1 MIFTL
6 AFLTLGIIEQ
16 EFTKAERDQAIT
28 VARAVRVNLSK
39 RLLSYRS
46 AYFDSVKS
54 IKTDRG
60 FYVFCGL
67 MQAPTKQ
74 GRMSDWIQFYA
85 TPSVFETGVKAYELC
100 TYGNGKQDTI
110 GWTKLMEWP
119 ID

>member
-16 EFTKAERDQAIT
+16 EFTKAEREEAVT
-28 VARAVRVNLSK
+28 VSRAVRVNLNK

-46 AYFDSVKS
+46 AYFDNVKA

-60 FYVFCGL
+60 FYVFCGV
-67 MQAPTKQ
+67 MQAPNKL
-74 GRMSDWIQFYA
+74 GGMSDWQAFYA
-85 TPSVFETGVKAYELC
+85 TPAVFQTGVKAYELC

>member
-16 EFTKAERDQAIT
+16 EFTKAEREQAVT
-28 VARAVRVNLSK
+28 VSRAVRVNLSK

-46 AYFDSVKS
+46 AYFDNVKA

-60 FYVFCGL
+60 FFVFCGV
-67 MQAPTKQ
+67 MQAPNKL
-74 GRMSDWIQFYA
+74 GGMSDWQAFYA
-85 TPSVFETGVKAYELC
+85 TPTVFQTGVKAYELC

>member
-6 AFLTLGIIEQ
+6 AFLTLGIVEQ
-16 EFTKAERDQAIT
+16 EFTKAEREQAVT
-28 VARAVRVNLSK
+28 VSRAVRVNLNK

-46 AYFDSVKS
+46 AYFDNVKA

-60 FYVFCGL
+60 FFIFCGV
-67 MQAPTKQ
+67 MQAPNKL
-74 GRMSDWIQFYA
+74 GGMSDWQAFYA
-85 TPSVFETGVKAYELC
+85 TPTVFQTGVKAYELC